1 MNRLFFITI
10 LTLIF
15 SCSKSDDNND
25 EMSVCEEKD
34 FLETFIVEPNDCF
47 IFDDPLMTFTFVS
60 FDNFTKTNLDETP
73 YARIIAKILIDDL
86 SWEFPHKIYEDTES
100 DGSSFLGFVN
110 AGINDNIYTIHFD
123 EIEFTETETQYI
135 FHRAIIRLEKYED

>member
-1 MNRLFFITI
+1 MKKLFFIIILI
-10 LTLIF
+10 LTI
-15 SCSKSDDNND
+15 SCSKNDDSNE
-25 EMSVCEEKD
+25 EMALCQEKD

-60 FDNFTKTNLDETP
+60 FDDYTKTDLDETP
-73 YARIIAKILIDDL
+73 YTRIIASILIDDL
-86 SWEFPHKIYEDTES
+86 TWQFPHDIYEDTES
-100 DGSSFLGFVN
+100 EGTSFSGFVN

-135 FHRAIIRLEKYED
+135 FHRATIRLEKYED